1 MIDVPGIYQI
11 GAAEYH
17 RDSVGPAPSLSAS
30 IAHILLNQ
38 SAWHAWFA
46 HPRLNPAYERQDD
59 ERFDLG
65 TAAHAYLLEGESGFT
80 IIQAPDWRTKLA
92 KEARDDARRDGK
104 IPLLADRWGDVQGMA
119 LAAGQQLDVNED
131 PPRPLANGRPEQ
143 TLVWQED
150 GAWCRAR
157 LDWLHDDRK
166 TIDDLKTTGAS
177 ANPDVWT
184 RALFGAGHDVQAAF
198 YLRGLK
204 ALTGITAAFRFVV
217 QETFPPYALSVIG
230 LAPEALEIGARKV
243 EYAIRLWRHC
253 LALGEFPG
261 YPTRVC
267 YADPPPWESA
277 RWLEIETRAR
287 FTDDDR
293 PLADQLMGE
302 SDAGARAH

>member
-17 RDSVGPAPSLSAS
+17 RDPVGPAPSLSAS
-30 IAHILLNQ
+30 IAHILLTQ
-38 SAWHAWFA
+38 SAWHAWWA
-46 HPRLNPAYERQDD
+46 HPRLNPAYQPQED
-59 ERFDLG
+59 EKFDLG
-65 TAAHAYLLEGESGFT
+65 TAAHAYLLEGESGFA
-80 IIQAPDWRTKLA
+80 IIQAPDWRKKLA
-92 KEARDDARRDGK
+92 KEARDDARRNGK

-119 LAAGQQLDVNED
+119 LAAGQQLDANED
-131 PPRPLANGRPEQ
+131 PPRPLANGKPEQ

-166 TIDDLKTTGAS
+166 TIDALKTTGAS

-230 LAPEALEIGARKV
+230 LAPDALALAEAKV
-243 EYAIRLWRHC
+243 KYALTLWRHC
-253 LALGEFPG
+253 VELNEWRG
-261 YPTRVC
+261 YPRHTC
-267 YADPPPWESA
+267 WAITPAWETMRWGEQEYRTQSA
-277 RWLEIETRAR
+277 AVI
-287 FTDDDR
+287 DDGR
-293 PLADQLMGE
+293 PVSEQLFGDQ
-302 SDAGARAH
+302 R

>member
-131 PPRPLANGRPEQ
+131 PPRPLANGKPEQ
-143 TLVWQED
+143 TLVWQEN
-150 GAWCRAR
+150 GLWCRAR
-157 LDWLHDDRK
+157 LDWLHDGHRM
-166 TIDDLKTTGAS
+166 IDDYKSTGAS

-204 ALTGITAAFRFVV
+204 ALTGIEAMFRFVV
-217 QETFPPYALSVIG
+217 QENFPPYALSVIG
-230 LAPEALEIGARKV
+230 LAPDALALAERKV
-243 EYAIRLWRHC
+243 QYAMTLWRHC
-253 LALGEFPG
+253 IERNEWPG
-261 YPTRVC
+261 YARQICWATAP
-267 YADPPPWESA
+267 AWEEA
-277 RWLEIETRAR
+277 RWGEQEYRAQ
-287 FTDDDR
+287 TVPPLDDGR
-293 PLADQLMGE
+293 PVADHLFGDQ
-302 SDAGARAH
+302 R